1 MDILIQ
7 ATYSL
12 LIIIGVYLIGYYI
25 INQEWFMKMITDLE
39 KSIVFNYMRAKKA
52 YKDFMR
58 RYIYKEDGPL
68 YVWYKKF
75 LMHTKFSVEG
85 FMNIKVALF
94 VITIFISMSVKTTD
108 ILVYTDELYTKFQY
122 EQDEIMKNYK
132 PLEPDE
138 LEVTAEFKK
147 VILKQSLLSIN
158 KEKFESMDKNE
169 TQDYIIKIVKELKN
183 PTPISDETLSNEV
196 YYKLKK
202 FYDIRKIDFGSYLM
216 IAAAVFFVPEIF
228 ILLYNFFIKVDA
240 RRELAFM
247 KRLIIMNGSI
257 KPVDF
262 MEVLK
267 YLIKKSTFYTKILEE
282 IQDKNKKNYLPN
294 TQIYL
299 PYIRKSK
306 SITEKLFFEKL
317 DEANNYDFDQAI
329 QNIKNEFNLDKRTQ
343 GRKIKKTVEV
353 IHIWGIVGF
362 MGLIVFIIMYL
373 ILPWMSAYKMDTLM

>member
-1 MDILIQ
+1 
-7 ATYSL
+7 
-12 LIIIGVYLIGYYI
+12 
-25 INQEWFMKMITDLE
+25 MKMITDLE